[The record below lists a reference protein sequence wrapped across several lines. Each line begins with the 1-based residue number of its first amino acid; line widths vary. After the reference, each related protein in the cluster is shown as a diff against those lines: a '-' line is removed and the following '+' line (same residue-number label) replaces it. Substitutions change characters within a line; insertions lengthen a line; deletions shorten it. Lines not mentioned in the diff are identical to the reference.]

1 MARYLGDAAGRA
13 SKQYTDTTVAQ
24 NCSQLCSYV
33 NTLDSATQGCLGTKL
48 NATGGDASGLS
59 NVVNS
64 LTAGSGITVNAS
76 TGAITISSQME
87 GAAEILYNCACCWN
101 GGLCIP
107 ADKAGA
113 FTHYELFGYYRYFEY
128 YCSHATI
135 CFTPWPG
142 CNQVPHSGYCCY
154 QCSCGWMGANKCF
167 WSSTNYGCGG
177 NIAWAFGCESGCRTA
192 CNAVGAVWHARVSPS
207 GACIAD
213 CKGFHYCFNISNNGG
228 GQCCIGI
235 RNAGYAEN
243 CCGMHPACMK
253 CFCVTTPG
261 GSRPFSCRASVV
273 VVGYGRL
280 T

>member
-13 SKQYTDTTVAQ
+13 SKQYIDSQVAS
-24 NCSQLCSYV
+24 NCASLCTYV
-33 NTLDSATQGCLGTKL
+33 NTTNTATTGCLADKL
-48 NATGGDASGLS
+48 DANGGSGANLT

-101 GGLCIP
+101 GQLCIP
-107 ADKAGA
+107 SSKQGA

-128 YCSHATI
+128 YCSQATI

-142 CNQVPHSGYCCY
+142 CSASPASGYCCH
-154 QCSCGWMGANKCF
+154 QCGCGWVGANKCF
-167 WSSTNYGCGG
+167 YSTSNYGCAG
-177 NIAWAFGCESGCRTA
+177 NLPWVWGCDSGCRTA
-192 CNAVGAVWHARVSPS
+192 CNYVGAIWHARISPVNPCAAS
-207 GACIAD
+207 
-213 CKGFHYCFNISNNGG
+213 CKGFHYCFNTSNLGG
-228 GQCCIGI
+228 GQCCLGI
-235 RNAGYAEN
+235 RNAGNAYN
-243 CCGMHPACMK
+243 CCGMFPACMK
-253 CFCVTTPG
+253 CFCVTTPS
-261 GSRPFSCRASVV
+261 GSRPFSCNSTIV